1 LSLWTT
7 ITRVTRASSASS
19 GADIHRRM
27 VIAASASF
35 VRTLRGEIGTQVRPL
50 HPKLIRSV
58 HVSKLVYKNVYAM
71 VYMTLVVVGLPKP
84 RKRRENDARK
94 KRQRSSVQYAHI
106 P

>member
-1 LSLWTT
+1 
-7 ITRVTRASSASS
+7 
-19 GADIHRRM
+19 M
-27 VIAASASF
+27 VIAASATF
-35 VRTLRGEIGTQVRPL
+35 VRTLRGEKCTQVRPL

-71 VYMTLVVVGLPKP
+71 VYMTLVVVGLGHPEP

-94 KRQRSSVQYAHI
+94 KKQRSSAQYAHI